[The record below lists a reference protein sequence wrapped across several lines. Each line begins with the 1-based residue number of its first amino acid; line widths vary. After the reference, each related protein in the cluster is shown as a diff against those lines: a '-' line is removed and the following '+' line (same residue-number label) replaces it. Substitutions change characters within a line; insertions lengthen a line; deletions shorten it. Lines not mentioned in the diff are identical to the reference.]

1 MRIRERYELAA
12 ELKDRYRQATK
23 RERGE
28 LLDAFCLASAY
39 ERKHAIKVATS
50 ARSAHVEQ
58 KNWTLVRRLIGYQ
71 RLDAPEQ
78 LAWLDRLYTELLRP
92 YNNCFNPS

>member
-28 LLDAFCLASAY
+28 LLDAFCLASGY
-39 ERKHAIKVATS
+39 ERKHAIKVLGGRRRKVGGQHRATS
-50 ARSAHVEQ
+50 AAALGTGVPKGVEGG
-58 KNWTLVRRLIGYQ
+58 VGSG
-71 RLDAPEQ
+71 
-78 LAWLDRLYTELLRP
+78 WLHLLGAAAAVP
-92 YNNCFNPS
+92 T